1 MQATNACDSILSN
14 EHLISEGVLK
24 VLADEKIEV
33 SGAPWLKGA
42 SKSLPFGAIKAR
54 SLCSRHNSLLSPID
68 AAGATFFEAMRACG
82 TTAHGRGLRFLLSGH
97 DVERWML
104 RCLAIFGF
112 SRQLAV
118 DGAIL
123 DRDFIEQLGVISLLE
138 TASAWTKPA
147 GLYFLGRPGQ
157 RFAQR
162 AQLQLAPLLRTP
174 DNALIGL
181 LMDVQGWGFALLA
194 ADRGVIPNGLYRPAS
209 LIFDMAGVRNIIKLS
224 WEDVHPHVAVTV
236 GWEPNR

>member
-1 MQATNACDSILSN
+1 M
-14 EHLISEGVLK
+14 
-24 VLADEKIEV
+24 
-33 SGAPWLKGA
+33 
-42 SKSLPFGAIKAR
+42 
-54 SLCSRHNSLLSPID
+54 D
-68 AAGATFFEAMRACG
+68 AAGAAFFDAMRACG
-82 TTAHGRGLRFLLSGH
+82 TTTHEPGLRFLLSGH

-123 DRDFIEQLGVISLLE
+123 DPDFVERLGVIPLLE

-162 AQLQLAPLLRTP
+162 AQLQLAPLLRVP
-174 DNALIGL
+174 DNELIGL
-181 LMDVQGWGFALLA
+181 HLDIQGLVFALLVVDGSVA
-194 ADRGVIPNGLYRPAS
+194 PHGLYRPAS

-224 WEDVHPHVAVTV
+224 WEDVHPHQAVSV
-236 GWEPNR
+236 SWEPTG